1 MQSVFYGVG
10 AAVIGIIAMS
20 ACKLTQRSVGKDK
33 LLWVIYAVAAAITVV
48 TESEM
53 AWLFIAA
60 GLVAMITRAPPRWLR
75 RDGLNLMMAADA
87 SAGSGIASTVDWG
100 LLTQIG
106 VFFAEAG
113 AFVFGSGLAIVPFLY
128 GGVVTERHWLTERQF
143 VDAVAVA
150 MITPGPVV
158 ITVAFIG
165 YLIQGLPGAFV
176 AALCTFL
183 PCYLFTV
190 IPAPYFK
197 RYGKMPSLV
206 AFVDGVT
213 TAAIGAITGAA
224 VVLAKRSI
232 VDLPTAILAGVTL
245 LLLWRFR
252 RLQEPA
258 LVAGAAIIG
267 VIVYPLLH
275 G

>member
-1 MQSVFYGVG
+1 MYFGANAKTYVDAFLRNVDWQGVQG
-10 AAVIGIIAMS
+10 RYEDAVKVAPPRPLIQDEFADVPSIGVEEVKAMIAAKEPV
-20 ACKLTQRSVGKDK
+20 QV
-33 LLWVIYAVAAAITVV
+33 TVV

-165 YLIQGLPGAFV
+165 YLIQGLPGAFI

-183 PCYLFTV
+183 PCCLFTV
-190 IPAPYFK
+190 IPAPY
-197 RYGKMPSLV
+197 
-206 AFVDGVT
+206 
-213 TAAIGAITGAA
+213 
-224 VVLAKRSI
+224 
-232 VDLPTAILAGVTL
+232 LAGVTL

-267 VIVYPLLH
+267 VIVYHCFTVELCTR
-275 G
+275 GRISTV